1 MPYYIQRRDE
11 SKVVVTIEEYE
22 DAKESY
28 QAAREYGLRDPTA
41 RYYVAKKPCK
51 SWEGEQSSYHALS
64 PAPRGRRT
72 V

>member
-11 SKVVVTIEEYE
+11 SNVVVTIEEYE
-22 DAKESY
+22 DSKESY

-51 SWEGEQSSYHALS
+51 AWLENQTPITNPVPL
-64 PAPRGRRT
+64 RGAAA
-72 V
+72 